1 MDLRRRR
8 IERIISKLCSRLPC
22 TSGDQVQLSASFALC
37 CFFRPAVDSLTEK
50 EGAGDKLTPAGRV
63 GDALWGVE
71 PPADRCS
78 LPSRDRR
85 EAPIMSEMH
94 DSSTRIDA
102 ACSLCACFIA
112 SSWERTELSESA
124 E

>member
-8 IERIISKLCSRLPC
+8 IERIISKLCSRFPC
-22 TSGDQVQLSASFALC
+22 TSGDHVQLSASFALC
-37 CFFRPAVDSLTEK
+37 CFFRPATDSLTEK
-50 EGAGDKLTPAGRV
+50 EAAGDKLTPAGRI
-63 GDALWGVE
+63 GDTLRDMDLSAVLY
-71 PPADRCS
+71 S

-94 DSSTRIDA
+94 DSSKRIDA

-112 SSWERTELSESA
+112 SSWERTELSA